1 MSLSIGGF
9 YTNTYESCNTNS
21 YSTPVDF
28 ELDNQPMEYRTW
40 LMEKLKSVGAN
51 PTDLADASQET
62 LNQPTIQ
69 RIIQPPRNLAING
82 GEVEGDRSAVGF
94 VDCRRNSH
102 TKYLFSVKSTHG
114 NKASL

>member
-1 MSLSIGGF
+1 MAMTRAQLRRAAIIAKCKAAKDKPL
-9 YTNTYESCNTNS
+9 ERRR
-21 YSTPVDF
+21 V
-28 ELDNQPMEYRTW
+28 
-40 LMEKLKSVGAN
+40 KSF
-51 PTDLADASQET
+51 
-62 LNQPTIQ
+62 
-69 RIIQPPRNLAING
+69 IQPPRNLAING

>member
-1 MSLSIGGF
+1 MTMVKELTAERDRLRAALEEAKEDILSFGNHDWDCKF
-9 YTNTYESCNTNS
+9 
-21 YSTPVDF
+21 
-28 ELDNQPMEYRTW
+28 
-40 LMEKLKSVGAN
+40 
-51 PTDLADASQET
+51 
-62 LNQPTIQ
+62 
-69 RIIQPPRNLAING
+69 IQPPRNLAING

>member
-21 YSTPVDF
+21 YSTPDDF

-62 LNQPTIQ
+62 LIQPTIQ
-69 RIIQPPRNLAING
+69 RIIKGTTLRMRLLSNLNKYTTRFG
-82 GEVEGDRSAVGF
+82 GDFFACF
-94 VDCRRNSH
+94 RR
-102 TKYLFSVKSTHG
+102 
-114 NKASL
+114 